1 MPTYE
6 SRHLLRV
13 LDAPQVLAASFIAY
27 CKRHHV
33 TTRGLCRIG
42 YARRSP
48 PPNTG
53 STAQAYLLR
62 GLIAN
67 NDIPPHENVVM
78 MPVTACL
85 HPGVALRC
93 KPFWNLLPADAQAT
107 LQDVTVAYNSRLAD
121 RSLVRHNQYLLALY
135 MTYLMLLRN
144 CDPARLAAT
153 PGGDV
158 MDYVDF
164 MPRSEGN
171 FDQLAAHL
179 AGWLDGPE
187 VCRTSQ
193 VALASH
199 FHLTQAEVRPA
210 IVYALCMIYS
220 RMVPVDHRACLQY
233 AFQSTPFAHAWDDV
247 AATAA
252 LAALPPDTKT
262 TATAAGN
269 DEGGKGSVNTSLV
282 REPISFLC
290 PVIDMCNHSEHENV
304 AVMVPDREPTLSG
317 PVICLRSLRPIAKG
331 EELVMTYGA
340 APHALKLIWGMQ
352 DILL

>member
-13 LDAPQVLAASFIAY
+13 LDSPQELAKSFIGY
-27 CKRHHV
+27 CKRNHV

-42 YARRSP
+42 YARRNPPANTSSSP
-48 PPNTG
+48 QN
-53 STAQAYLLR
+53 YLLR

-67 NDIPPHENVVM
+67 KDIPQGENIVM

-85 HPGVALRC
+85 HAGVAFRC
-93 KPFWNLLPADAQAT
+93 KPFMDLLPPEARSTLADVKT
-107 LQDVTVAYNSRLAD
+107 AYNTRIAD
-121 RSLVRHNQYLLALY
+121 RSLVRHNQYTLALY

-144 CDPARLAAT
+144 LDPARLANM
-153 PGGDV
+153 PGGDAV
-158 MDYVDF
+158 EYIDF
-164 MPRSEGN
+164 MPRDEGN

-179 AGWLDGPE
+179 SGWLDAPL
-187 VCRTSQ
+187 VCRESQ
-193 VALASH
+193 AALANH

-220 RMVPVDHRACLQY
+220 RMVPVDHRASLQY
-233 AFQSTPFAHAWDDV
+233 AFRSTPYAHAWDDV

-252 LAALPPDTKT
+252 LAALPSTTTTTT
-262 TATAAGN
+262 TASRGCESPPA
-269 DEGGKGSVNTSLV
+269 STSLV
-282 REPISFLC
+282 REPLSFLC
-290 PVIDMCNHSEHENV
+290 PVVDMCNHSEHENV

-317 PVICLRSLRPIAKG
+317 PVICLRSLRPIAKE

-340 APHALKLIWGMQ
+340 APHELKLIWGMQ
-352 DILL
+352 DILP